1 MGPDG
6 PSLRTIIAR
15 HKRETA
21 VVVVLVIVLVG
32 TMAAAALPSSRASAL
47 SDAST
52 CSAWASAGQSQQTT
66 YARLYLT
73 EYGGTRGTASVVS
86 AINSACTHAAYLG
99 EADDVSILAAINH
112 AF

>member
-21 VVVVLVIVLVG
+21 VVVALVIVLIG
-32 TMAAAALPSSRASAL
+32 TMAATALPSSRS
-47 SDAST
+47 
-52 CSAWASAGQSQQTT
+52 SAGQSQQAT

-73 EYGGTRGTASVVS
+73 EYGGTRDAASVVS

-99 EADDVSILAAINH
+99 EADDVSVVAAINH

>member
-21 VVVVLVIVLVG
+21 AVVALVIVLIG
-32 TMAAAALPSSRASAL
+32 TMAATALPSSRASAL

-52 CSAWASAGQSQQTT
+52 CSAWASAGQSQQAA
-66 YARLYLT
+66 YARLYVT
-73 EYGGTRGTASVVS
+73 EYRSSRDAASVES
-86 AINSACTHAAYLG
+86 ALNSACTHSAYLG
-99 EADDVSILAAINH
+99 EADDISLVAAMNH

>member
-21 VVVVLVIVLVG
+21 VVVALVIVLIG
-32 TMAAAALPSSRASAL
+32 TMAATALPSSRATAL
-47 SDAST
+47 SDTST
-52 CSAWASAGQSQQTT
+52 CSEWASGGQSQQAA
-66 YARLYLT
+66 YARLYVT
-73 EYGGTRGTASVVS
+73 EYAGSRSSGSIES
-86 AINSACTHAAYLG
+86 ALNSACTHAAYLG
-99 EADDVSILAAINH
+99 EADDISLVAAMNH